1 MKRIISFL
9 EPAAGKE
16 LILPVTPASYEWT
29 RSNRVETIQLDQLGE
44 INLPGGRLMGSCTLS
59 DVLFPAQ
66 LYPFCNPGASANPYV
81 YLEQLERWSD
91 GKKPVRWLVSGTPTN
106 ALVLIESV
114 TYGERDG
121 TNDVYATIAL
131 RQYTAPKT
139 PVLAISGAS
148 AQTSRDASTG
158 AASTRTYTVQTG
170 DTLSGISRKFYGTSS
185 LAYRLAA
192 ANSKIIKNPNL
203 IYPGQVLTIP
213 PKDELPPAMQVSA
226 SVKTANNTTTTR
238 TATSSTDRS
247 QDKRWKMQ
255 LAKEQAAMR

>member
-1 MKRIISFL
+1 MRRIISFL

-29 RSNRVETIQLDQLGE
+29 HSNRVETIQLDQLGE

-66 LYPFCNPGASANPYV
+66 LYPFCNPGAVANPYV

-91 GKKPVRWLVSGTPTN
+91 GHTPVRWLVSGTPTN

-114 TYGERDG
+114 NYGERDG
-121 TNDVYATIAL
+121 TNDIYASITL
-131 RQYTAPKT
+131 RQYTVPET
-139 PVLAISGAS
+139 PVLAISGGD
-148 AQTSRDASTG
+148 AQTSRDAGTG

-170 DTLSGISRKFYGTSS
+170 DTLSGISRKFYGDSS

-192 ANSKIIKNPNL
+192 ANSSSIKNPNL

-213 PKDELPPAMQVSA
+213 PKDQLPAAMQVSA
-226 SVKTANNTTTTR
+226 SVKTA
-238 TATSSTDRS
+238 TATKTVYSKE
-247 QDKRWKMQ
+247 DKVWKVQ

>member
-1 MKRIISFL
+1 M
-9 EPAAGKE
+9 
-16 LILPVTPASYEWT
+16 
-29 RSNRVETIQLDQLGE
+29 
-44 INLPGGRLMGSCTLS
+44 
-59 DVLFPAQ
+59 
-66 LYPFCNPGASANPYV
+66 
-81 YLEQLERWSD
+81 
-91 GKKPVRWLVSGTPTN
+91 
-106 ALVLIESV
+106 

-192 ANSKIIKNPNL
+192 ANSKIIKHPNL